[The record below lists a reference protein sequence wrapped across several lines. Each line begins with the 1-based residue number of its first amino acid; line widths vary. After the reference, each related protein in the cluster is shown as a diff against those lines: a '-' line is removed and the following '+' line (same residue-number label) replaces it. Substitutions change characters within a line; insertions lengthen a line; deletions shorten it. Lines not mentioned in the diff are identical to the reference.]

1 MASLCSGL
9 PRDPVT
15 IGDRLGIL
23 NIRASATCS
32 VSRGRRRAHRGY
44 LCLSTSCSCRVD
56 TAQTWGTGQ
65 LALHPGEVVLL
76 SAPGPARGPQSA
88 AVACQ
93 VIRVDF
99 PHQVPRQVLEA
110 VVLCRA
116 LAADHPDKCP
126 GALPM
131 TTGHWPAVINW
142 WNGPHPAD
150 PSLAFVRSVLVV
162 GVHPSCGAAIR
173 ARAGLVARSRP
184 SSARGTFG
192 GVGAS
197 GVRLR

>member
-1 MASLCSGL
+1 MLSLAWSPPL
-9 PRDPVT
+9 SS
-15 IGDRLGIL
+15 RLLVSLNVLFPAALIL
-23 NIRASATCS
+23 
-32 VSRGRRRAHRGY
+32 RRRGAN
-44 LCLSTSCSCRVD
+44 
-56 TAQTWGTGQ
+56 GQ
-65 LALHPGEVVLL
+65 LALHSGEVVLL
-76 SAPGPARGPQSA
+76 SAAGPARGPPSA

-99 PHQVPRQVLEA
+99 PDQVPRQVLEA
-110 VVLCRA
+110 VAFCRA
-116 LAADHPDKCP
+116 LGADHPDKCP
-126 GALPM
+126 DALPM
-131 TTGHWPAVINW
+131 AIGHWPAMINR

-150 PSLAFVRSVLVV
+150 SSLAVVRSVLVV

-197 GVRLR
+197 GVKLR